1 MLFPHDRSA
10 AHRRHTIEAAPSGWC
25 QVWPLAFAV
34 MDGGIFARNAA
45 CLFTP
50 GLDFGRPVEVGADGD
65 GLL

>member
-1 MLFPHDRSA
+1 
-10 AHRRHTIEAAPSGWC
+10 
-25 QVWPLAFAV
+25 